1 MLHGLLLYLFPWLG
15 SLLGGWCVVEAI
27 LPPHRWETLSAVL
40 TLLWAFGCYPL
51 YCRLAARAGLDPVR
65 IVAFYCAPGVLGV
78 MVASVCLFGWLPVL
92 GTALAVLHPVLQL
105 PLFLLQPADNL
116 LIVRIVLG
124 RLLWFA
130 PVAALITHHR
140 KD

>member
-1 MLHGLLLYLFPWLG
+1 MLHDLFLYLFPWLG
-15 SLLGGWCVVEAI
+15 SLLGGWCVVEEI

-65 IVAFYCAPGVLGV
+65 IVAFYCAPGALGV

-92 GTALAVLHPVLQL
+92 STALAVLHPVLQL
-105 PLFLLQPADNL
+105 PLCL
-116 LIVRIVLG
+116 VLG
-124 RLLWFA
+124 CLLWFA
-130 PVAALITHHR
+130 PVAALITRHR

>member
-1 MLHGLLLYLFPWLG
+1 MLYDLFLYLFPWLG

-65 IVAFYCAPGVLGV
+65 IVAFYCGPGVLGV

-92 GTALAVLHPVLQL
+92 GTALAVLPPVLQL
-105 PLFLLQPADNL
+105 PLCL
-116 LIVRIVLG
+116 VLG
-124 RLLWFA
+124 CLLWFA
-130 PVAALITHHR
+130 PVAALITRHR

>member
-1 MLHGLLLYLFPWLG
+1 MLHGLFLYLFPWLG

-51 YCRLAARAGLDPVR
+51 YCRLAARTGLDPVR

-92 GTALAVLHPVLQL
+92 STALAVLHPVLQL
-105 PLFLLQPADNL
+105 PLCL
-116 LIVRIVLG
+116 VLG
-124 RLLWFA
+124 CLLWFA
-130 PVAALITHHR
+130 PVAALITRHR